1 MDFNLTDEQ
10 QMLLESVDEFCE
22 RYFTEDVVKKMYE
35 DHGMP
40 QEIAE
45 AYRDAGFGL
54 MGIP

>member
-1 MDFNLTDEQ
+1 MCIRDR
-10 QMLLESVDEFCE
+10 LESVDEFCE

-45 AYRDAGFGL
+45 MCIRDRFAR
-54 MGIP
+54 

>member
-35 DHGMP
+35 DHACRRRSP
-40 QEIAE
+40 RLIAT
-45 AYRDAGFGL
+45 L
-54 MGIP
+54 VSV